1 MHGVAGWG
9 GAGVCLVGWG
19 GMTAAA
25 AAAAAGPLDWLTPR
39 AAAGEGSTLTQT
51 AADIGA
57 AAGTETIRVIGDLMI
72 AEDVDRIVAETEA
85 AFGSVDILVHNAGG
99 NIRAG
104 GAGGHPDPDD
114 AIDIAIAGAASA
126 LAPLAEPP
134 SVPISPA
141 ALSFLA
147 LLCFC
152 LSHPRAAVR

>member
-1 MHGVAGWG
+1 MWDV
-9 GAGVCLVGWG
+9 VV
-19 GMTAAA
+19 AAA
-25 AAAAAGPLDWLTPR
+25 RGSWPLDWLTPR

-85 AFGSVDILVHNAGG
+85 AFGSIDILVHNAGG

-114 AIDIAIAGAASA
+114 AIDIAIAGAPNH
-126 LAPLAEPP
+126 PLSLSQRRPVSPFHPQP
-134 SVPISPA
+134 SPSWP
-141 ALSFLA
+141 
-147 LLCFC
+147 FC
-152 LSHPRAAVR
+152 LSHPRAVR

>member
-1 MHGVAGWG
+1 MWDV
-9 GAGVCLVGWG
+9 VV
-19 GMTAAA
+19 AAA
-25 AAAAAGPLDWLTPR
+25 RGSWPLDWLTPR

-72 AEDVDRIVAETEA
+72 AEDVERIVAETEA
-85 AFGSVDILVHNAGG
+85 AFGSIDILVHNAGG

-114 AIDIAIAGAASA
+114 AIDIAIAGAPSA
-126 LAPLAEPP
+126 LAPLRRRGPG
-134 SVPISPA
+134 VPISPA

-147 LLCFC
+147 I
-152 LSHPRAAVR
+152 LSVASACRALTPLHHSFQTWRRCSART